1 MPITNTSEGI
11 HSQDA
16 RDAMPERDCGQ
27 HCPFLN
33 RSDVRCS
40 SHFSLDRLEDAFE
53 DCFGDYKA
61 CPMYAEMLRERTD
74 RRRAT
79 AAVTPFHGG
88 SHPGYRTDGQPTTTP
103 RVQLTLFPAALAR
116 VRPIA
121 AASYAAHAHP

>member
-1 MPITNTSEGI
+1 MPITRRSEGI

-16 RDAMPERDCGQ
+16 RAAMPERDCGQ

-40 SHFSLDRLEDAFE
+40 SHFSLDHLEDAFE
-53 DCFGDYKA
+53 DCFGDYRA
-61 CPMYAEMLRERTD
+61 CPTYAEMLRERTD

-79 AAVTPFHGG
+79 ALLTFHGTQ
-88 SHPGYRTDGQPTTTP
+88 PANRTDGQPTTP

-116 VRPIA
+116 PRST
-121 AASYAAHAHP
+121 AASYAAHANP